1 MVDIKSVY
9 KYVARD
15 MVDMDLEDRYL
26 VRFDK
31 TMTSIEVLK
40 VRYYSDSSFNVIN
53 KIDLSIITNI
63 LKKYDFS
70 LSDIYGG
77 DLMFIEMRF
86 EYDGVKDEN

>member
-26 VRFDK
+26 VRFDR

-40 VRYYSDSSFNVIN
+40 VRYYSNSSFNVIN
-53 KIDLSIITNI
+53 KTDLSIITNI

-70 LSDIYGG
+70 LSAIYGG

-86 EYDGVKDEN
+86 EYDGGKR